1 MPTPQTITRVGPRF
15 PTRQTALLT
24 ALGVL
29 IAVAV
34 SIAFLALT
42 GAHHTTTTTTI
53 PVTSPAASGSASQGN
68 YVGRPGHRY
77 WCVPHKICLPVR

>member
-15 PTRQTALLT
+15 RTRQTALLA

-34 SIAFLALT
+34 TTAILALT
-42 GAHHTTTTTTI
+42 GAHHTTATI
-53 PVTSPAASGSASQGN
+53 PVTPSQADSGVVSQAN
-68 YVGRPGHRY
+68 YVGRRGHRF
-77 WCVPHKICLPVR
+77 WCLPEKFCIPVR